1 MSSIFSHLYKI
12 YAPGKRTARRW
23 STAQMR
29 QMDQHAVAAH
39 GGSEYENKASA
50 NNTGSV
56 DHLIIIAS
64 L

>member
-1 MSSIFSHLYKI
+1 M
-12 YAPGKRTARRW
+12 G
-23 STAQMR
+23 
-29 QMDQHAVAAH
+29 QHAVAAH